1 MDISLESIV
10 AISIHSLLIFILAY
24 IYQESHQLDINLK
37 KMIVLSI
44 LISIA
49 VMIFFSFS
57 INIFYLAI
65 VALLG
70 LTIMLYLI
78 NFNDLTQILYFS
90 MTMITLVFYIN
101 FLINLLTV
109 YDTYVTFYDYQ
120 FSLFLSIIILLV
132 LRNHLEIKFSLPL
145 GKIRIFILS
154 SSILLLMM
162 ELIFFNQFSIS
173 FNWNLA
179 NLLTYLIFGLIYF
192 NYNIIIQYLYNDFFQ
207 LTIAV
212 QNNFISKITNSYLNT
227 LKKEQNKTMKIKH
240 DMKNNLLILQQL
252 LNNNN
257 IDEAIKVLQELNH
270 RIDDKKIDVFT
281 GNLII
286 DAYLTNVMSTSAV
299 MIQIKSS
306 DLKDLDCQSDLLSV
320 FINIVDNAIAN
331 TKEKVMINID
341 YQKNN
346 SILLKVSNDCL
357 MGPGAK
363 VKKATSN
370 HGYGLRI
377 VQDIVNKYL
386 GTYLTSYKNHIFT
399 TYIMLELRENDEK

>member
-1 MDISLESIV
+1 
-10 AISIHSLLIFILAY
+10 
-24 IYQESHQLDINLK
+24 
-37 KMIVLSI
+37 
-44 LISIA
+44 
-49 VMIFFSFS
+49 
-57 INIFYLAI
+57 
-65 VALLG
+65 
-70 LTIMLYLI
+70 
-78 NFNDLTQILYFS
+78 
-90 MTMITLVFYIN
+90 
-101 FLINLLTV
+101 
-109 YDTYVTFYDYQ
+109 
-120 FSLFLSIIILLV
+120 
-132 LRNHLEIKFSLPL
+132 
-145 GKIRIFILS
+145 
-154 SSILLLMM
+154 M

-306 DLKDLDCQSDLLSV
+306 DLKDLDCQSDLL
-320 FINIVDNAIAN
+320 
-331 TKEKVMINID
+331 
-341 YQKNN
+341 
-346 SILLKVSNDCL
+346 
-357 MGPGAK
+357 
-363 VKKATSN
+363 
-370 HGYGLRI
+370 
-377 VQDIVNKYL
+377 
-386 GTYLTSYKNHIFT
+386 
-399 TYIMLELRENDEK
+399 